1 MSRDKKPDVYL
12 ESGAYERLN
21 LYYKHCTTG
30 EISGLGSVYI
40 DTEGDLV
47 VNDVFLLPQEADPGE
62 TEIDA
67 ATMGDWLTAMIQD
80 GKDPEGVKLWWH
92 KHPIESWSGVDQT
105 NIDVALKNDSWM
117 LSIVKTPTKFL
128 ARLDIYQ
135 PFRITMDELRVLE
148 MKYANDELDA
158 LIKAEVAAKV
168 KPKVRAIVQTS
179 YTGRDYVY
187 NPATGYMTP
196 APFETRFKDD
206 DFVPTSRANGSKK
219 NASGRTHDT
228 GEEFFKKLADEGWED
243 HFHWEDYYQLI
254 P

>member
-40 DTEGDLV
+40 DTDGDLV

-80 GKDPEGVKLWWH
+80 GKDPEQVKLWWH

-117 LSIVKTPTKFL
+117 LSIVKTPTKLL
-128 ARLDIYQ
+128 ARLDIYK
-135 PFRITMDELRVLE
+135 PFRITMDELTVRE
-148 MKYANDELDA
+148 FKYTNDELDA

-168 KPKVRAIVQTS
+168 KPKVRAIVQSS
-179 YTGRDYVY
+179 YTGGGAIWM
-187 NPATGYMTP
+187 PPP
-196 APFETRFKDD
+196 APTRFKDTEWEK
-206 DFVPTSRANGSKK
+206 FKENGSKK
-219 NASGRTHDT
+219 NASGKTPDT
-228 GEEFFKKLADEGWED
+228 AEYDEHFHKLSEFYWEEN
-243 HFHWEDYYQLI
+243 FHWEDYYQLI